1 MNRLP
6 TLGAT
11 ALIAIFAVAC
21 SSGPS
26 ASPSSTIAASQPA
39 SVAPTTAA
47 TPSAAATPSGSEVAI
62 PSFELPNSAPEL
74 LALLPDKIGDIPSF
88 PGAELSMNGKDFVE
102 QGGDQG
108 NQEFVDF
115 LDRLGAST
123 DDVSV
128 ASKTYVADATN
139 PTDASAI
146 FAFRVEGAE
155 SGQLLSEMQTAMA
168 SDDDTVT
175 WSADTVGG
183 KSVQVAETSQTAG
196 AKTYLYVVN
205 DIVFAVIAS
214 DDQIAGDA
222 LGQLP

>member
-1 MNRLP
+1 MNRVP
-6 TLGAT
+6 TIGLT
-11 ALIAIFAVAC
+11 ALIAVLVAAC

-26 ASPSSTIAASQPA
+26 ASPSATVAASQPA

-47 TPSAAATPSGSEVAI
+47 SPSAEASASGSEVAI

-74 LALLPDKIGDIPSF
+74 LALLPDKIGDLPSF
-88 PGAELSMNGKDFVE
+88 PEAELSMNGKDFVE

-115 LDRLGAST
+115 LDRLNAST

-128 ASKTYVADATN
+128 ASKTYVADMTN
-139 PTDASAI
+139 ATDASAI
-146 FAFRVEGAE
+146 FAFRVAGAD
-155 SGQLLSEMQTAMA
+155 SGQLLSEMQTAMG
-168 SDDDTVT
+168 SDQENLS

-183 KSVQVAETSQTAG
+183 KSVQVAETDQTAG

-214 DDQIAGDA
+214 DDKIAGDA
-222 LGQLP
+222 LSQLP

>member
-6 TLGAT
+6 TLGLT
-11 ALIAIFAVAC
+11 GLIAVLVVAC

-47 TPSAAATPSGSEVAI
+47 TPSTAPSDSEVAI

-74 LALLPDKIGDIPSF
+74 LALLPDKVGDIASVPSSDI
-88 PGAELSMNGKDFVE
+88 SMNGKDFVE

-108 NQEFVDF
+108 DQEFIDF

-128 ASKTYVADATN
+128 ASRTYVDTAN
-139 PTDASAI
+139 PTEASAI
-146 FAFRVEGAE
+146 FAFRVEGAD
-155 SGQLLSEMQTAMA
+155 SDQLLSEMKTAMA
-168 SDDDTVT
+168 SDDDTIQWT
-175 WSADTVGG
+175 ADNVGG

-196 AKTYLYVVN
+196 AKTYLYVIN
-205 DIVFAVIAS
+205 DIVFALIAS
-214 DDQIAGDA
+214 DDQIAADA
-222 LGQLP
+222 LSQLP

>member
-6 TLGAT
+6 TLGLT
-11 ALIAIFAVAC
+11 ALIAVLVVAC

-26 ASPSSTIAASQPA
+26 ASPSATVVASQPA
-39 SVAPTTAA
+39 SVAPTTATTA
-47 TPSAAATPSGSEVAI
+47 SAAATSSGSEVAI

-74 LALLPDKIGDIPSF
+74 LALLPDKIGEIASF

-115 LDRLGAST
+115 LDRLDAST

-128 ASKTYVADATN
+128 ASKTYADASN

-146 FAFRVEGAE
+146 FAFRVAGAD
-155 SGQLLSEMQTAMA
+155 SGKLLTEMQTAMGQ
-168 SDDDTVT
+168 DQDNVT
-175 WSADTVGG
+175 WSSANVGG
-183 KSVQVAETSQTAG
+183 KSVQVAETDQTAG
-196 AKTYLYVVN
+196 GKTYLYVVN

-214 DDQIAGDA
+214 DDKIAADA
-222 LGQLP
+222 LSQLP